1 MAYLISAGRCELHS
15 LIRLREMIMTYVIHV
30 GCKNSQT
37 KAKKLRKINKLDL
50 PGGGPDGNGF
60 GMLVGLP
67 LFFPKREEDCLL
79 LI

>member
-1 MAYLISAGRCELHS
+1 MW
-15 LIRLREMIMTYVIHV
+15 V
-30 GCKNSQT
+30 
-37 KAKKLRKINKLDL
+37 AKIIKQRQRNL